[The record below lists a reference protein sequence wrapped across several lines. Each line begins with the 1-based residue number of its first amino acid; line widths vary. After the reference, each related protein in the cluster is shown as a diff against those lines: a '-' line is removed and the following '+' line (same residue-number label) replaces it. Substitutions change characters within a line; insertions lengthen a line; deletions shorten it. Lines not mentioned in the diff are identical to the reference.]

1 MPDSTSWRTV
11 LFGVELRL
19 LRQVADRQVRHRR
32 GFADD
37 VLVDAGHDAQHGRLA
52 RAVQAE
58 QADLGAGEEAE
69 REMSL
74 RIWRFG
80 GTILPTRFM
89 VKTYWAM
96 VLFFG

>member
-1 MPDSTSWRTV
+1 MMSLSMPAMMRST
-11 LFGVELRL
+11 
-19 LRQVADRQVRHRR
+19 
-32 GFADD
+32 
-37 VLVDAGHDAQHGRLA
+37 VDLPEPFKPSRPILA
-52 RAVQAE
+52 PGKK
-58 QADLGAGEEAE
+58 L